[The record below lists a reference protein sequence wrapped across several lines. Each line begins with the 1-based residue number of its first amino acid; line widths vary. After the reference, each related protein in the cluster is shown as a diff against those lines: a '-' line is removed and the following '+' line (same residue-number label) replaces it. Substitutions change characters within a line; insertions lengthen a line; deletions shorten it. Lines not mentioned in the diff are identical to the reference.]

1 MNKEQYEFFKNK
13 KVLYII
19 PHEDD
24 EVNMSGGMIYWLSK
38 VGVSTHIVFVTNG
51 DYRTSAEIRIKEAYK
66 SLHVLGVKEENVHF
80 LGYSDQATHG
90 TGHLYQSENWKSR
103 NGMES
108 SYIPNSITVQFGIKI
123 LQPQLFT
130 KDNLIK
136 DIIHVIDEIRPDI
149 IFAVDFDSHAD
160 HRSVSLCFDAAVGKI
175 IKNNVFY
182 RPIIYKVF
190 AYPTAYKGYKDF
202 YGEIL
207 PDTKFNIEN

>member
-136 DIIHVIDEIRPDI
+136 DIIHVIDEIRHKERKRQKRGRD
-149 IFAVDFDSHAD
+149 
-160 HRSVSLCFDAAVGKI
+160 R
-175 IKNNVFY
+175 
-182 RPIIYKVF
+182 
-190 AYPTAYKGYKDF
+190 
-202 YGEIL
+202 
-207 PDTKFNIEN
+207 